1 MPSKKR
7 PRRGSSAGSG
17 TGRVY
22 KEEGTWYFTTREQT
36 VEGPFQSAA
45 EAESHLGDYV
55 MMMCSGLTPSDG
67 SDVIDR

>member
-1 MPSKKR
+1 MPSKNR
-7 PRRGSSAGSG
+7 PRRGSSAGNG

-45 EAESHLGDYV
+45 QAESHLKDYV
-55 MMMCSGLTPSDG
+55 MMMCSGLSPLDG
-67 SDVIDR
+67 SDVMAR